1 MIINFLLFSLASLC
15 QNEKMYL
22 FSGAKTGIHGSVAER
37 SKALVKGTSLFG
49 GLGSNPIAAIC
60 FFFTQ
65 VNDSPIL
72 SSQIEFFFFFFYILV
87 LIIFDIS

>member
-1 MIINFLLFSLASLC
+1 
-15 QNEKMYL
+15 MYL
-22 FSGAKTGIHGSVAER
+22 FSGAKRGIHGIVAER
-37 SKALVKGTSLFG
+37 SKVLGTSLFG
-49 GLGSNPIAAIC
+49 GLGSNPTAAIC

-72 SSQIEFFFFFFYILV
+72 SSQIEFFFFFFYIPV